1 MQLFRVFDGTAE
13 SGTVL
18 LLLVACLPT
27 AVSLLSSPT
36 IRVVVIPTN
45 DAGVVSGDFK
55 ALYSSLLYPSMLL
68 AVDVLAMTITE
79 RKVKVSSFLYPLYYA
94 NVAVLAGLLIIW
106 PLVIVVKQ
114 ESETYSQQPGA
125 PTTSSTSS
133 GSSNLRSADAATSPQ
148 GTPMSSPV
156 AGSAANKTSFFR
168 YLFSRPPRGDNNLSL
183 WQAVFSVDMVLLVVT
198 TICGIGGMQMAIDN
212 TQQIGQSLG
221 YPQATVFGSD
231 FLAKRYRVS
240 RPAVL
245 AGALVFA
252 SVGHVLIALDVSNGL
267 YPASLI
273 MGLCTGAQLTLM
285 SATVSEVF
293 GLKHFSTLSNLAVL
307 LGGPGYYVLDVVVT
321 ASLYDREAQRQQ
333 GIPCIGVKC
342 FRASFLITAGA
353 TLVGAAAA
361 MVLAWRTSEFYRA
374 RFTAAG
380 AGAVAAATTR
390 SSSSSSSEEEA
401 V

>member
-1 MQLFRVFDGTAE
+1 MLGLLTGFAGLSGAIIVQLFRVFDGTAE

-79 RKVKVSSFLYPLYYA
+79 RKVKVSSFLNPLYYA

-293 GLKHFSTLSNLAVL
+293 GLNKHFSTLCLAAPGTTSSTWSSRL
-307 LGGPGYYVLDVVVT
+307 PSTTARHSGG
-321 ASLYDREAQRQQ
+321 
-333 GIPCIGVKC
+333 
-342 FRASFLITAGA
+342 RASPASG
-353 TLVGAAAA
+353 
-361 MVLAWRTSEFYRA
+361 
-374 RFTAAG
+374 
-380 AGAVAAATTR
+380 
-390 SSSSSSSEEEA
+390 
-401 V
+401 

>member
-79 RKVKVSSFLYPLYYA
+79 RKVKVSSFLNPLYYA

-156 AGSAANKTSFFR
+156 AGSAANKTSFFQ
-168 YLFSRPPRGDNNLSL
+168 YLFSRPPRGDNNFSL

-221 YPQATVFGSD
+221 YPQATVSMFASLTSVANFAGRVAAGFGSD

-293 GLKHFSTLSNLAVL
+293 GLKHFSTLCLAA
-307 LGGPGYYVLDVVVT
+307 PGTTSSTWSSRLPSTT
-321 ASLYDREAQRQQ
+321 ARHS
-333 GIPCIGVKC
+333 GS
-342 FRASFLITAGA
+342 RASPASG
-353 TLVGAAAA
+353 
-361 MVLAWRTSEFYRA
+361 
-374 RFTAAG
+374 
-380 AGAVAAATTR
+380 
-390 SSSSSSSEEEA
+390 
-401 V
+401 

>member
-1 MQLFRVFDGTAE
+1 
-13 SGTVL
+13 
-18 LLLVACLPT
+18 
-27 AVSLLSSPT
+27 
-36 IRVVVIPTN
+36 
-45 DAGVVSGDFK
+45 
-55 ALYSSLLYPSMLL
+55 
-68 AVDVLAMTITE
+68 
-79 RKVKVSSFLYPLYYA
+79 
-94 NVAVLAGLLIIW
+94 
-106 PLVIVVKQ
+106 
-114 ESETYSQQPGA
+114 
-125 PTTSSTSS
+125 
-133 GSSNLRSADAATSPQ
+133 
-148 GTPMSSPV
+148 MSSPV

-221 YPQATVFGSD
+221 YPQATVSMFASLTSVANFAGRVAAGFGSD

-390 SSSSSSSEEEA
+390 SSSSSSSEQEA